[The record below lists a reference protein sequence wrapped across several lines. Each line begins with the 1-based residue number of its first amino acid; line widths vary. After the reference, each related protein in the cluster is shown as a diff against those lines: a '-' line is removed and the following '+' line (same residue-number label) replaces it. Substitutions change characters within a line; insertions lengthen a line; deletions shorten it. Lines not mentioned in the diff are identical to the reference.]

1 MLDIWQPMLAM
12 LVWLATLAGYKYWL
26 VMQAAFYAAWL
37 TMLACLL
44 L

>member
-1 MLDIWQPMLAM
+1 MYAGYLA
-12 LVWLATLAGYKYWL
+12 AYAGYACLAGYKYWL
-26 VMQAAFYAAWL
+26 AMQAAFYAAWL